1 MANKQ
6 DLLNALSPGE
16 VSAVYMSANTQTRF
30 FICFRYF
37 ARLVSSHMG
46 LNVTNA
52 SNATLL
58 IFRPLPFAD
67 LLFIFFFSIAA
78 LFYCTVIALFAG

>member
-1 MANKQ
+1 
-6 DLLNALSPGE
+6 
-16 VSAVYMSANTQTRF
+16 
-30 FICFRYF
+30 
-37 ARLVSSHMG
+37 MG